1 MKTASLDP
9 TAEELGQAERM
20 LLVSSMAETTT
31 AFQDGKLVSRMPVKE
46 GQFIVTRG
54 RLGED
59 CLNAHLGVSA
69 LPILMPHTRAAF
81 LYMTRAHTNEH
92 GTEHKSLME
101 TLARSRTSV
110 WIHRGR
116 DLAKR
121 VSQTCPLCINE
132 LKKLVEQQMA
142 MIKPEKLGVCR
153 PWTFVSLDFARLF
166 KVKGAVNYRA
176 RKKCWVLV
184 YVCCST
190 KAVCLLACCGYS
202 TQAFLLRH
210 EEFVARKGA
219 ADKIVSDGVHSL
231 SKLG

>member
-1 MKTASLDP
+1 MDIVSQDSAASELQV
-9 TAEELGQAERM
+9 AEKLV
-20 LLVSSMAETTT
+20 LLSAKPDTFTT
-31 AFQDGKLVSRMPVKE
+31 FVEGKLDSLMPVKE
-46 GQFIVTRG
+46 GQVIDTRG

-132 LKKLVEQQMA
+132 QKKLVGQQMA

-166 KVKGAVNYRA
+166 KVKGAVNSRA